1 MLEQAVIAHVG
12 IAVSDLEES
21 LAFYRDILG
30 LHPRPPIAVDGA
42 TAIFLDL
49 GPGQVELLHSS
60 DATTPIGKFLAKR
73 GPGVHHVC
81 YKVPDL
87 EAALAR
93 CKALGYRL
101 IDNVPRAGAGGHR
114 VAFVHPKATAGILLE
129 LTE

>member
-30 LHPRPPIAVDGA
+30 LHPRPPISVDGA